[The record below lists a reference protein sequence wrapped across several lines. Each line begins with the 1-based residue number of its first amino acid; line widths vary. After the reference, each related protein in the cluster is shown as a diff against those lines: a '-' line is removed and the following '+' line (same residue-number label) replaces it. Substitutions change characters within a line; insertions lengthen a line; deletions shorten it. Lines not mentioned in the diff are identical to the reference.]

1 MTTNDTN
8 TPNTTSIEAP
18 APAHELGIRG
28 RGVAVVAWSAFL
40 AAALATM
47 LCFAFID
54 PQALSVGE
62 TPEWWSSR
70 LMVYAVGFFF
80 FWLVGLVAAALC
92 WQLSRPPR

>member
-1 MTTNDTN
+1 MTTNDTKSPHA
-8 TPNTTSIEAP
+8 TGTDAP
-18 APAHELGIRG
+18 APHELGNRA

-54 PQALSVGE
+54 PQALSSGE
-62 TPEWWSSR
+62 APPWWSSR
-70 LMVYAVGFFF
+70 LHVYALGFFF
-80 FWLVGLVAAALC
+80 FWLVGVVAAALC